1 MADAYKPVALSGNA
15 VVDSLIDGGA
25 WLGPTVTYSFA
36 AGDMNGNGVADFD
49 EGDWKDF
56 YREIVSN
63 IESFT
68 QLSFKEVA
76 TAGNINFKLV
86 EGGGGE
92 SGVPGPGTTTVDSI
106 VGINSDVAGSAEAV
120 KLGTYSL
127 TWFHETGHALGL
139 KHPHDIS
146 LGPKLPGVDG
156 PADQGTGFLNS
167 QLNTVMGYT
176 FPFLAEDNPFTAAV
190 DFGTAVN
197 AQPGS
202 YGAIDIAALQHMYGA
217 RAHNTG
223 NDSYRF
229 SDDVD
234 FNHGYTTIWDTGGV
248 DTIEYAGA
256 SRAKIDLR
264 AASLKTEV
272 GGGGWVST
280 SETLTGGYTIAHGV
294 VIENATGGSA
304 ADILIGNG
312 TTNVLSGRD
321 GDDILIGGGAADRLD
336 GGAGEDTASYA
347 NATVGVTANLANS
360 AANTGEAK
368 GDVYLSIE
376 RLSGSNYGD
385 MLYGNAGANELSG
398 RGGNDTLNGGER
410 ADRLDGGDGKDTV
423 SYANAK
429 AGVTASLADISV
441 NTGEAKGDI
450 YVSIER
456 LTGSSHAD
464 KLYGNTGSNLLTGGA
479 GDDILNGGAGSDALY
494 GGLGADD
501 LTGGVG
507 ADTFVFKV
515 LADTTVAVAGRD
527 SIFDF
532 SSAGGDR
539 IDLSAIDASSATSG
553 DQAFTYLGTGAFTGA
568 AGELRYVREASD
580 TYVYGDTNGDKQAD
594 FAIHLDDAI
603 SFLKADFLL

>member
-1 MADAYKPVALSGNA
+1 MADATKPVTLSSNA
-15 VVDSLIDGGA
+15 VLNGLIDGGA
-25 WLGPTVTYSFA
+25 WAGPTVTYSFA
-36 AGDMNGNGVADFD
+36 AGDMNGNGIADFD

-68 QLSFKEVA
+68 QLTFKEVA
-76 TAGNINFKLV
+76 AAGNINFKLV

-92 SGVPGPGTTTVDSI
+92 SGVPGPGATTVDSI

-120 KLGTYSL
+120 RLGTFSL

-139 KHPHDIS
+139 KHPHDVS
-146 LGPKLPGVDG
+146 LGPQLPGVEG

-202 YGAIDIAALQHMYGA
+202 YGAIDIAALQYLYGTHA
-217 RAHNTG
+217 YNAGAN
-223 NDSYRF
+223 SYTF

-248 DTIEYAGA
+248 DTIEYVGE
-256 SRAKIDLR
+256 SRVKIDLR
-264 AASLKTEV
+264 AASLKAEV
-272 GGGGWVST
+272 GGGGWIST

-312 TTNVLSGRD
+312 VANVLSGRD
-321 GDDILIGGGAADRLD
+321 GDDVLTGGGGADRLD
-336 GGAGEDTASYA
+336 GGAGKDAASYA
-347 NATVGVTANLANS
+347 NATTGVTANLAN
-360 AANTGEAK
+360 AAVNTGEAK
-368 GDVYLSIE
+368 GDVYVSIE
-376 RLSGSNYGD
+376 MLTGSNYGD
-385 MLYGNAGANELSG
+385 QLYGNAGDNVLSG
-398 RGGNDTLNGGER
+398 RGGNDTLNGGEG

-423 SYANAK
+423 SYASAA
-429 AGVTASLADISV
+429 AGVTANLANAAA
-441 NTGEAKGDI
+441 NTGEAKGDVYI
-450 YVSIER
+450 SIER

-464 KLYGNTGSNLLTGGA
+464 KLYGNTGANVLTGGA
-479 GDDILNGGAGSDALY
+479 GDDLLNGGSGSDALY
-494 GGLGADD
+494 GGLGSDD

-507 ADTFVFKV
+507 ADTFVFKA
-515 LADTTVAVAGRD
+515 LADSTVAVAGRD
-527 SIFDF
+527 SILDF

-539 IDLSAIDASSATSG
+539 IDLSAIDANSLTSG
-553 DQAFTYLGTGAFTGA
+553 DQAFLYLGTAAFTGA
-568 AGELRYVREASD
+568 AGELRYLKEASG
-580 TYVYGDTNGDKQAD
+580 TYVYGDTNGDRQAD
-594 FAIHLDDAI
+594 FAIHLENGI
-603 SFLKADFLL
+603 SLSKGDFLL

>member
-1 MADAYKPVALSGNA
+1 MNG
-15 VVDSLIDGGA
+15 LIDGGA

-36 AGDMNGNGVADFD
+36 AGDMNGNGIADFN

-68 QLSFKEVA
+68 QLNFQEVA
-76 TAGNINFKLV
+76 TAGNINFKLA

-176 FPFLAEDNPFTAAV
+176 FPFLAEDNPFTAAA
-190 DFGTAVN
+190 DFGTPVN

-202 YGAIDIAALQHMYGA
+202 YGAIDIAALQYMYGA

-223 NDSYRF
+223 SDTYAF

-234 FNHGYTTIWDTGGV
+234 FNHGYTTIWDTGGI
-248 DTIEYAGA
+248 DTIEYVGE

-264 AASLKTEV
+264 AATLKAEV
-272 GGGGWVST
+272 GGGGWIST

-294 VIENATGGSA
+294 VIENATGGNA

-312 TTNVLSGRD
+312 VANLLSGRD
-321 GDDILIGGGAADRLD
+321 GDDTLIGGGGADKLD
-336 GGAGEDTASYA
+336 GGAGMDVASYA
-347 NATVGVTANLANS
+347 NATTGVTANLANA

-368 GDVYLSIE
+368 GDVYVSIE
-376 RLSGSNYGD
+376 MLTGSNYGD
-385 MLYGNAGANELSG
+385 QLHGDAGANVLSG
-398 RGGNDTLNGGER
+398 RGGNDILNGGEG
-410 ADRLDGGDGKDTV
+410 ADRLDGGEGKDTA
-423 SYANAK
+423 SYTNATT
-429 AGVTASLADISV
+429 GVTASLANAAV

-450 YVSIER
+450 YISIER
-456 LTGSSHAD
+456 LIGSSHAD
-464 KLYGNTGSNLLTGGA
+464 KLYGNTGANQLTGGA
-479 GDDILNGGAGSDALY
+479 GDDLLNGGSGSDVLY
-494 GGLGADD
+494 GGLGADH

-507 ADTFVFKV
+507 ADTFVFKA
-515 LADTTVAVAGRD
+515 LTDTTVAVAGQD

-539 IDLSAIDASSATSG
+539 IDLSAIDANSATSG
-553 DQAFTYLGTGAFTGA
+553 DQAFNYLGTAAFTGA
-568 AGELRYVREASD
+568 AGELRYVKEASD

-594 FAIHLDDAI
+594 FAIHLDNAV
-603 SFLKADFLL
+603 SLLKGDFLL